1 MFAGIASVMLNEEG
15 TIINGIASREGK
27 HIFLRKFNLYVLVL
41 LKTFFFSQK

>member
-27 HIFLRKFNLYVLVL
+27 YIFLKNLIYIRII
-41 LKTFFFSQK
+41 KNIFFPKIR

>member
-27 HIFLRKFNLYVLVL
+27 YI
-41 LKTFFFSQK
+41 FFFENLIYIRIIKNIFPPK

>member
-27 HIFLRKFNLYVLVL
+27 YIFFTKI
-41 LKTFFFSQK
+41 